1 MQLWSSSGV
10 GRLFSFCTVALISV
24 LGFLSFQDH
33 SIIELLL
40 AFETFLIS
48 CVTRHVGFKT
58 GYYGRGKIADVVY
71 SASRFQ
77 RKQGGATRRRFGP
90 FRQQQRPAEHIRNDL
105 GPGGRGSQRMP

>member
-1 MQLWSSSGV
+1 TV
-10 GRLFSFCTVALISV
+10 GRVRVSVDYFPFAQSRSFPSS
-24 LGFLSFQDH
+24 GFLSFQDH

-58 GYYGRGKIADVVY
+58 GCYGRSKVADVVY

-105 GPGGRGSQRMP
+105 